1 MIMTPK
7 NKNYEN
13 LATTVIKNMAKR
25 QMEGYY
31 AKDKK
36 EALELLISM
45 IPEGSSIGYG
55 GSVSLSEAGVLQA
68 LDSPKYRLIKR
79 EEAKTAEDTERVFR
93 EILFADFFLMS
104 SNAIT
109 VDAELVNVDGRGN
122 RIAFLAYGPKNVI
135 LLCGMNKITADVDT
149 AIKRIKALA
158 APMNAV
164 RLNRSTPCAVTGVCG
179 DCQSPDCICANTI
192 ITRRSHIKGRVK
204 VILVG
209 EELGF

>member
-1 MIMTPK
+1 MTPK

-36 EALELLISM
+36 EALQLITSM
-45 IPEGSSIGYG
+45 IPEDSSIGYG
-55 GSVSLSEAGVLQA
+55 GSVSLSEAGIIKTLE
-68 LDSPKYRLIKR
+68 SPKYKLIKR
-79 EEAKTAEDTERVFR
+79 EEAKTQEDTERIFR

-109 VDAELVNVDGRGN
+109 IDGELVNVDGRGN

-135 LLCGMNKITADVDT
+135 LVCGMNKITADVDS
-149 AIKRIKALA
+149 AIKRIKTLA

-164 RLNRSTPCAVTGVCG
+164 RLNRSTPCATVGACG

>member
-1 MIMTPK
+1 MTPK

-13 LATTVIKNMAKR
+13 LAATVIKSLEKR
-25 QMEGYY
+25 QMKGYY

-36 EALELLISM
+36 EALSILLSL

-55 GSVSLSEAGVLQA
+55 GSVSLSEIGA
-68 LDSPKYRLIKR
+68 LEALSGENYNLIVR
-79 EEAKTAEDTERVFR
+79 ENAKTAEETEKVFKD
-93 EILFADFFLMS
+93 ILFSDFFLMS

-109 VDAELVNVDGRGN
+109 VDGELVNVDGRGN
-122 RIAFLAYGPKNVI
+122 RVAFLAYGPKNVI
-135 LLCGMNKITADVDT
+135 LVCGMNKISPDVDS
-149 AIKRIKALA
+149 AIKRIKTVA

-179 DCQSPDCICANTI
+179 NCQSPDCICANTV
-192 ITRRSHIKGRVK
+192 ITRRSHINGRIN

>member
-1 MIMTPK
+1 MTPK

-13 LATTVIKNMAKR
+13 LATTVIKNLEKR

-31 AKDKK
+31 VPDKNA
-36 EALELLISM
+36 ALELIKSLI
-45 IPEGSSIGYG
+45 PKGSIIGYG
-55 GSVSLSEAGVLQA
+55 GSVSLSESGVLTM
-68 LDSPKYRLIKR
+68 LDTPNYKLIKR
-79 EEAKTAEDTERVFR
+79 EEAKNDEDTARIFR
-93 EILFADFFLMS
+93 EILFSDLFLMS

-109 VDAELVNVDGRGN
+109 VDGELVNVDGRGN

-135 LLCGMNKITADVDT
+135 LICGMNKITADVDS
-149 AIKRIKALA
+149 ALKRIKTIA
-158 APMNAV
+158 APANAV
-164 RLNRSTPCAVTGVCG
+164 RLNRSTPCAITGICG

>member
-1 MIMTPK
+1 MTPK

-13 LATTVIKNMAKR
+13 LATTVIKNLEKR

-31 AKDKK
+31 APDKNA
-36 EALELLISM
+36 ALELIKSLI
-45 IPEGSSIGYG
+45 PKGSIIGYG
-55 GSVSLSEAGVLQA
+55 GSVSLSEIGALTA
-68 LDSPKYRLIKR
+68 LDTPSYKLIKR
-79 EEAKTAEDTERVFR
+79 EEAKTEEDTERIFR

-109 VDAELVNVDGRGN
+109 VDGELVNVDGRGN

-135 LLCGMNKITADVDT
+135 LICGMNKITADVDS
-149 AIKRIKALA
+149 AIKRIKTIA
-158 APMNAV
+158 APANAV
-164 RLNRSTPCAVTGVCG
+164 RLNRSTPCAITGICG
-179 DCQSPDCICANTI
+179 GCQSPDCICANTI

>member
-1 MIMTPK
+1 MTPK

-13 LATTVIKNMAKR
+13 LATTVIKNLEKR

-31 AKDKK
+31 VPDKNA
-36 EALELLISM
+36 ALELIKSLI
-45 IPEGSSIGYG
+45 PKGSIIGYG
-55 GSVSLSEAGVLQA
+55 GSVSLSESGVLTA
-68 LDSPKYRLIKR
+68 LDTPNYKLIKR
-79 EEAKTAEDTERVFR
+79 EEAKNDEDTARIFR
-93 EILFADFFLMS
+93 EILFSDFFLMS

-109 VDAELVNVDGRGN
+109 VDGELVNVDGRGN

-135 LLCGMNKITADVDT
+135 LVCGMNKITADVDS
-149 AIKRIKALA
+149 AIKRIKTIA
-158 APMNAV
+158 APANAV
-164 RLNRSTPCAVTGVCG
+164 RLNRSTPCAITGICG
-179 DCQSPDCICANTI
+179 GCQSPDCICANTI

>member
-1 MIMTPK
+1 MTPK

-45 IPEGSSIGYG
+45 IPEGSYIGYG
-55 GSVSLSEAGVLQA
+55 GSVSLSESGVLQA
-68 LDSPKYRLIKR
+68 LDSPKYKLIKR
-79 EEAKTAEDTERVFR
+79 EEAKTVEDTERVFR

-109 VDAELVNVDGRGN
+109 VDGELVNVDGRGN

-164 RLNRSTPCAVTGVCG
+164 RLNRNTPCAVTGVCG

-192 ITRRSHIKGRVK
+192 ITRRSHINGRVK

>member
-1 MIMTPK
+1 MTPK

-13 LATTVIKNMAKR
+13 LAATVIKNLEKR
-25 QMEGYY
+25 QIEGYY
-31 AKDKK
+31 TPDKN
-36 EALELLISM
+36 AAIELLRSM
-45 IPEGSSIGYG
+45 IPEGSTIGYG
-55 GSVSLSEAGVLQA
+55 GSVSLSEIGALTA
-68 LDSPKYRLIKR
+68 LDTPAYKLIKR
-79 EEAKTAEDTERVFR
+79 EEAKTEEDTERIFR

-109 VDAELVNVDGRGN
+109 VGGELVNVDGRGN

-135 LLCGMNKITADVDT
+135 LVCGMNKITADVDS
-149 AIKRIKALA
+149 AVKRIKTLA

-164 RLNRSTPCAVTGVCG
+164 RLSRNTPCTITGVCG

-204 VILVG
+204 VLLVG

>member
-1 MIMTPK
+1 MTPK

-13 LATTVIKNMAKR
+13 LATTVIKNLEKR

-31 AKDKK
+31 VPDKNA
-36 EALELLISM
+36 ALELLRSM
-45 IPEGSSIGYG
+45 IPEGSTIGYG
-55 GSVSLSEAGVLQA
+55 GSVSLSEIGALTA
-68 LDSPKYRLIKR
+68 LDTPSYKLIKR
-79 EEAKTAEDTERVFR
+79 EEAKNDEGTARIFR
-93 EILFADFFLMS
+93 EILFSDFFLMS

-109 VDAELVNVDGRGN
+109 VDGELVNVDGRGN

-135 LLCGMNKITADVDT
+135 LICGMNKITADVDS
-149 AIKRIKALA
+149 AIKRIKTLA
-158 APMNAV
+158 APANAV
-164 RLNRSTPCAVTGVCG
+164 RLNRSTPCAITGICG

>member
-1 MIMTPK
+1 MTPK

>member
-1 MIMTPK
+1 MTPK

-13 LATTVIKNMAKR
+13 LAATVIKNLEKR
-25 QMEGYY
+25 QIEGYY
-31 AKDKK
+31 APDKN
-36 EALELLISM
+36 AATELLRSM
-45 IPEGSSIGYG
+45 IPEGSTIGYG
-55 GSVSLSEAGVLQA
+55 GSVSLSEIGVLIA
-68 LDSPKYRLIKR
+68 LDTPSYKLIKR
-79 EEAKTAEDTERVFR
+79 EEAKTEEDTERIFR

-109 VDAELVNVDGRGN
+109 VDGELVNVDGRGN

-135 LLCGMNKITADVDT
+135 LVCGMNKITADVDS
-149 AIKRIKALA
+149 AVKRIKTLA

-164 RLNRSTPCAVTGVCG
+164 RLSRNTPCAITGVCG

-204 VILVG
+204 VLLIG

>member
-1 MIMTPK
+1 MIAK
-7 NKNYEN
+7 AKDYAN
-13 LATTVIKNMAKR
+13 LAATVIKNMEKR
-25 QMEGYY
+25 QMKGYY

-36 EALELLISM
+36 EALSILLSL

-55 GSVSLSEAGVLQA
+55 GSVSLSEIGA
-68 LDSPKYRLIKR
+68 LEALSGENYNLIVR
-79 EEAKTAEDTERVFR
+79 ENAKTAEETEKVFND
-93 EILFADFFLMS
+93 ILFSDFFLMS

-109 VDAELVNVDGRGN
+109 VDGELVNVDGRGN
-122 RIAFLAYGPKNVI
+122 RVAFLAYGPKNVI
-135 LLCGMNKITADVDT
+135 LVCGMNKISPDVDS
-149 AIKRIKALA
+149 AIKRIKTVA

-179 DCQSPDCICANTI
+179 NCQSPDCVCANTV
-192 ITRRSHIKGRVK
+192 ITRRSHVNGRIN

>member
-1 MIMTPK
+1 MTPK

-109 VDAELVNVDGRGN
+109 VNAELVNVDGRGN

-192 ITRRSHIKGRVK
+192 ITRRSHIKGRVI

>member
-1 MIMTPK
+1 MTPK
-7 NKNYEN
+7 NKNYKN
-13 LATTVIKNMAKR
+13 LAATVIKNLEKR
-25 QMEGYY
+25 QIEGYY
-31 AKDKK
+31 APDKNA
-36 EALELLISM
+36 ALELLRSM
-45 IPEGSSIGYG
+45 IPEGSTIGYG
-55 GSVSLSEAGVLQA
+55 GSVSLSEIGALTA
-68 LDSPKYRLIKR
+68 LDTPSYKLIKR
-79 EEAKTAEDTERVFR
+79 EEAKTEEDTERIFR

-109 VDAELVNVDGRGN
+109 VDGELVNVDGRGN

-135 LLCGMNKITADVDT
+135 LVCGMNKITADVDS
-149 AIKRIKALA
+149 AVKRIKTLA

-164 RLNRSTPCAVTGVCG
+164 RLSRNTPCAITGVCG

-204 VILVG
+204 VLLVG

>member
-1 MIMTPK
+1 MTPK

-13 LATTVIKNMAKR
+13 LATTVIKNLEKR

-31 AKDKK
+31 APDKNA
-36 EALELLISM
+36 ALELLRSM
-45 IPEGSSIGYG
+45 IPEGSTIGYG
-55 GSVSLSEAGVLQA
+55 GSVSLSEIGALTA
-68 LDSPKYRLIKR
+68 LDTPSYKLIKR
-79 EEAKTAEDTERVFR
+79 EEAKTEEDTERIFR

-109 VDAELVNVDGRGN
+109 VDGELVNVDGRGN

-135 LLCGMNKITADVDT
+135 LICGMNKITADVDS
-149 AIKRIKALA
+149 AIKRIKTLA
-158 APMNAV
+158 APANAV
-164 RLNRSTPCAVTGVCG
+164 RLNRSTPCAITGICG

>member
-1 MIMTPK
+1 MTPK

-13 LATTVIKNMAKR
+13 LATTVIKNLEKR

-31 AKDKK
+31 VPDKNA
-36 EALELLISM
+36 ALELIKSLI
-45 IPEGSSIGYG
+45 PKGSIIGYG
-55 GSVSLSEAGVLQA
+55 GSVSLSESGVLTM
-68 LDSPKYRLIKR
+68 LDTPNYKLIKR
-79 EEAKTAEDTERVFR
+79 EEAKNDEDTARIFR
-93 EILFADFFLMS
+93 EILFSDFFLMS

-109 VDAELVNVDGRGN
+109 VDGELVNVDGRGN

-135 LLCGMNKITADVDT
+135 LICGMTKITADVDS
-149 AIKRIKALA
+149 AIKRIKTIA
-158 APMNAV
+158 APANAV
-164 RLNRSTPCAVTGVCG
+164 RLNRSTPCAITGICG

>member
-1 MIMTPK
+1 MTPK

-13 LATTVIKNMAKR
+13 LATTVIKNLEKR

-31 AKDKK
+31 APDKNA
-36 EALELLISM
+36 ALELIKSLI
-45 IPEGSSIGYG
+45 PKGSIIGYG
-55 GSVSLSEAGVLQA
+55 GSVSLSESGVLTA
-68 LDSPKYRLIKR
+68 LDTPNYKLIKR
-79 EEAKTAEDTERVFR
+79 EEAKNDEDTARIFR
-93 EILFADFFLMS
+93 EILFSDFFLMS

-109 VDAELVNVDGRGN
+109 VDGELVNVDGRGN

-135 LLCGMNKITADVDT
+135 LICGMNKITADVDS
-149 AIKRIKALA
+149 AIKRIKTIA
-158 APMNAV
+158 APANAV
-164 RLNRSTPCAVTGVCG
+164 RLNRSTPCAITGICG
-179 DCQSPDCICANTI
+179 GCQSPDCICANTI

>member
-1 MIMTPK
+1 MTPK

-13 LATTVIKNMAKR
+13 LAATVIKNMKKR
-25 QMEGYY
+25 QMDGYY
-31 AKDKK
+31 APDKSA
-36 EALELLISM
+36 ALALLKSL

-55 GSVSLSEAGVLQA
+55 GSMSLSEIGALAA
-68 LDSPKYRLIKR
+68 LDTPEYKLIKR
-79 EEAKTAEDTERVFR
+79 EEAKTVEDTERVFR
-93 EILFADFFLMS
+93 EILFSDVFLMS

-109 VDAELVNVDGRGN
+109 VDGELVNVDGRGN
-122 RIAFLAYGPKNVI
+122 RIAFLAYGPKSVI
-135 LLCGMNKITADVDT
+135 LVCGMNKITADVDS
-149 AIKRIKALA
+149 AIKRIKTLA

-164 RLNRSTPCAVTGVCG
+164 RLNRNTPCAVTGVCG

-192 ITRRSHIKGRVK
+192 ITRRSHINGRIK

>member
-1 MIMTPK
+1 MTPK

-13 LATTVIKNMAKR
+13 LAATIIKSLEKR
-25 QMEGYY
+25 QMKGYY

-36 EALELLISM
+36 EALSILLTL

-55 GSVSLSEAGVLQA
+55 GSVSLSEIGAIAA
-68 LDSPKYRLIKR
+68 LDNPSYKLIKR
-79 EEAKTAEDTERVFR
+79 EEAKTEEDTERIFR
-93 EILFADFFLMS
+93 EILFSDFFLMS

-109 VDAELVNVDGRGN
+109 THGELVNVDGRGN

-135 LLCGMNKITADVDT
+135 LVCGMNKITADVDS
-149 AIKRIKALA
+149 AIKRIKTLA

-164 RLNRSTPCAVTGVCG
+164 RLNRSTPCAVTGICG

-192 ITRRSHIKGRVK
+192 ITRRSHINGRIN

>member
-1 MIMTPK
+1 MIAK
-7 NKNYEN
+7 AKDYAN
-13 LATTVIKNMAKR
+13 LASTVIKNMEKR

-36 EALELLISM
+36 EALSILLSL

-55 GSVSLSEAGVLQA
+55 GSVSLTEIGALEALSGEN
-68 LDSPKYRLIKR
+68 YNLIAR
-79 EEAKTAEDTERVFR
+79 ENAKTAEETEKVFKD
-93 EILFADFFLMS
+93 ILFSDFFLMS

-109 VDAELVNVDGRGN
+109 VDGELVNVDGRGN
-122 RIAFLAYGPKNVI
+122 RVAFLAYGPKNVI
-135 LLCGMNKITADVDT
+135 LVCGMNKISPDVDS
-149 AIKRIKALA
+149 AIKRIKTVA

-179 DCQSPDCICANTI
+179 NCQSPDCICANTV
-192 ITRRSHIKGRVK
+192 ITRRSHINGRIN

>member
-1 MIMTPK
+1 MTPK

-13 LATTVIKNMAKR
+13 LATTVIKNLEKR

-31 AKDKK
+31 VPDKNA
-36 EALELLISM
+36 ALELIKSLI
-45 IPEGSSIGYG
+45 PKGSIIGYG
-55 GSVSLSEAGVLQA
+55 GSVSLSELGVLTA
-68 LDSPKYRLIKR
+68 LDTPNYKLIKR
-79 EEAKTAEDTERVFR
+79 EEAKNDEDTARIFR
-93 EILFADFFLMS
+93 EILFSDFFLMS

-109 VDAELVNVDGRGN
+109 VDGELVNVDGRGN

-135 LLCGMNKITADVDT
+135 LICGMNKITADVDS
-149 AIKRIKALA
+149 AAKRIKTLA

-164 RLNRSTPCAVTGVCG
+164 RLSRNTPCAITGVCG

-204 VILVG
+204 VLLVG